1 MLAVLNISLI
11 EEASETKVFIAF
23 KVYVQI
29 LIATGIVLTV
39 ALLRNVKQK
48 AKTLSVQGLKPR
60 LPKTIKL
67 ITVTLGIS
75 YSLLMIIFAGLVLI
89 TDKQLSKMIC
99 GVFPWTLTPSQINEV
114 LNSVLYLMITSRM
127 RCYCFKISLQIPK
140 FLLIS

>member
-1 MLAVLNISLI
+1 M
-11 EEASETKVFIAF
+11 
-23 KVYVQI
+23 
-29 LIATGIVLTV
+29 
-39 ALLRNVKQK
+39 KQK
-48 AKTLSVQGLKPR
+48 AKTLSVQGLKSR

-99 GVFPWTLTPSQINEV
+99 GVFPWTLTPSQSNEV
-114 LNSVLYLMITSRM
+114 LNSVL
-127 RCYCFKISLQIPK
+127 YCFKISLQIPK

>member
-11 EEASETKVFIAF
+11 EEASKTKVFIAF

-48 AKTLSVQGLKPR
+48 VKTLSLQGLKPR

-75 YSLLMIIFAGLVLI
+75 YSLLMIIFAGFVLI
-89 TDKQLSKMIC
+89 TDKQLSKMKC
-99 GVFPWTLTPSQINEV
+99 SVFPWTLTPSQINEV

-127 RCYCFKISLQIPK
+127 RYCCFKISLQILK

>member
-48 AKTLSVQGLKPR
+48 AKTLSVQGLKH
-60 LPKTIKL
+60 
-67 ITVTLGIS
+67 VCQ
-75 YSLLMIIFAGLVLI
+75 
-89 TDKQLSKMIC
+89 KQ
-99 GVFPWTLTPSQINEV
+99 
-114 LNSVLYLMITSRM
+114 
-127 RCYCFKISLQIPK
+127 
-140 FLLIS
+140 